1 MPFVYLLA
9 SKPHGTLSVGSA
21 SDLARRVWE
30 HKNKVIPGFSA
41 KYGFDR
47 LVWYEMHES
56 LAAAAQRERR
66 IKEWKRLWKI
76 QLIETDNPQWIDLYP
91 TLSP

>member
-1 MPFVYLLA
+1 MLSSRPN
-9 SKPHGTLSVGSA
+9 GTLYVGST
-21 SDLARRVWE
+21 SDLVRRVWE
-30 HKNKVIPGFSA
+30 HKNKASPGFTA
-41 KYGFDR
+41 KYRVDR
-47 LVWYEMHES
+47 LVWYEQHES

-76 QLIETDNPQWIDLYP
+76 QLIERDNPHWIDLYP